1 VSLSL
6 LLPPEF
12 TSHKNRLDES
22 TVIALAE
29 KVQTSD
35 RDIEIDVQSFAKFL
49 LDHKNLL
56 QSDPEA
62 SYLAVKALVFSG
74 NLDAAIRWEHHRDH
88 PGIMGFR
95 ALALMF
101 AGKSENAGKLFN
113 KALEWLKESGG
124 TALVLEVLGLYM
136 FFQTATRRREEALE
150 TFYQAMEIFNAHKSS
165 ETENVIPWVLTRG
178 AYALRAKGLL
188 DAAHKLNNEALAYAD
203 HSGNR
208 LLQALSLLGIGMC
221 FGSSRNSK
229 QAIDQYERALDLLD
243 EIGADTFKP
252 MILNRLGMAMGS
264 QGRMDKAERI
274 FEESVRIART
284 SGAFWLE
291 FGPLGNLAGIRAG
304 QGDLEGALKAYVY
317 CRDSA
322 ISFGDLQDA
331 MWFSITIGNIYQKLG
346 QMSKARQS
354 YQKAKE
360 LAVKLGLAIIFQ
372 EQGNDVNST
381 DLGKSL

>member
-1 VSLSL
+1 MLPSL

-22 TVIALAE
+22 TVIALSE
-29 KVQTSD
+29 KVQSSD
-35 RDIEIDVQSFAKFL
+35 RDIEIDVQLFANFL
-49 LDHKNLL
+49 YDHKNLL

-74 NLDAAIRWEHHRDH
+74 NLDAAIRWEYHTEH
-88 PGIMGFR
+88 PGTMGFR
-95 ALALMF
+95 ALALLF
-101 AGKSENAGKLFN
+101 AGKSENAEQLFN
-113 KALEWLKESGG
+113 KALECLKESGG
-124 TALVLEVLGLYM
+124 VILALEVLGLFM

-150 TFYQAMEIFNAHKSS
+150 TFYQAMEIFNSQKSP

-203 HSGNR
+203 RSGNR

-221 FGSSRNSK
+221 FGSSQNSK
-229 QAIDQYERALDLLD
+229 QAIDQYERALDLCD
-243 EIGADTFKP
+243 EIGADAFKP
-252 MILNRLGMAMGS
+252 MILNRLGMALGS
-264 QGRMDKAERI
+264 QGRMDKAEQI
-274 FEESVRIART
+274 FEEAVRIARG
-284 SGAFWLE
+284 SGALWLE

-304 QGDLEGALKAYVY
+304 QGDLEGALKAYIY
-317 CRDSA
+317 CRDNA
-322 ISFGDLQDA
+322 IGFGDLQDA
-331 MWFSITIGNIYQKLG
+331 MWFSITIGNIFQKLG
-346 QMSKARQS
+346 QIGKARQS
-354 YQKAKE
+354 FQKAKE

-381 DLGKSL
+381 DLEKNL